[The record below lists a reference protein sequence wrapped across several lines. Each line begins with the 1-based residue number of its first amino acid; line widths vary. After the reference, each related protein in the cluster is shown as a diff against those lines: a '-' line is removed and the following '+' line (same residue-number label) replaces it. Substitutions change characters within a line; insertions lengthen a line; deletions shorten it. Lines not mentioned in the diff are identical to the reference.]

1 MLEWDSQRTQDMLLR
16 KKCESGEEVA
26 VSALLGE
33 DNAVGEGG
41 DEINRKVL
49 MKVGIK
55 KPSLSSILLFSCE
68 ASRTGVGKSNFNI
81 QSASCIPSPSTV
93 GSPIYSP
100 VFR

>member
-1 MLEWDSQRTQDMLLR
+1 MLEWDSQQSQDVLLR

-33 DNAVGEGG
+33 FNAVGEGG

-55 KPSLSSILLFSCE
+55 KPSLSSILLFDCE
-68 ASRTGVGKSNFNI
+68 ALRTSVGKSNLNI
-81 QSASCIPSPSTV
+81 QSASYIPSPSTL
-93 GSPIYSP
+93 GSSTYNPI
-100 VFR
+100 FG